1 MKKHAL
7 FLTIA
12 FILSINSYSQ
22 IVFENGYF
30 INDDDKKTEC
40 LIENVDWKNTPIE
53 FRYKLSQNQD
63 VVTADASTVKEFVI
77 KGQSKFIRSVV
88 KIDRSSKNIE
98 TMSKEKAPV
107 FNEEKLFLKV
117 LLEGKATLFLFD
129 DANVRRFFYKV
140 NDSEIKQLV
149 YKPYLAHED
158 SIAHNNYFREQ
169 LYIDLKC
176 ENIEQNEYE
185 KLNYKK
191 NDLTRL
197 FLKYNKCNNS
207 EVVDFENKEKKDL
220 FNLTI
225 RPRLNNSSLTIE
237 NSSSDFRDFDFGSN
251 SYFTLG
257 VEAEFILPFNKNR
270 WAVIVE
276 PTYQYFKA
284 EKSKSNS
291 DVVGGKVFGKVDY
304 KSIELPVGIR
314 RYFFVNNAFKIFA
327 NASIVFDFSSNSKT
341 TFTRNDGSEL
351 SSLDVSSAL
360 SLGLGLGCKFN
371 DKYSIEMRY
380 LTARGIFKDHTTWES
395 SYKTTSIIVGYS
407 FF

>member
-1 MKKHAL
+1 MKKHVL

-12 FILSINSYSQ
+12 FVLSINSYSQ

-30 INDDDKKTEC
+30 VTDNDKRTDC
-40 LIENVDWKNTPIE
+40 LIENIDWKNTPVE
-53 FRYKLSQNQD
+53 FKYKLSQGED
-63 VVTADASTVKEFVI
+63 AVTENTSTVKEFAI
-77 KGQSKFIRSVV
+77 NGQSKFIRSVV
-88 KIDRSSKNIE
+88 KIDRSSKIIE
-98 TMSKEKAPV
+98 YMSKEKNPV
-107 FNEEKLFLKV
+107 FNEEKLFLQV
-117 LLEGKATLFLFD
+117 LIEGKAKLFLFD
-129 DANVRRFFYKV
+129 GAGVRRFFYKID
-140 NDSEIKQLV
+140 DSEIKQLV

-191 NDLTRL
+191 NDLTRF

-237 NSSSDFRDFDFGSN
+237 NSGSDFRDFDFGSN

-291 DVVGGKVFGKVDY
+291 NVVGGKILGKVDY

-327 NASIVFDFSSNSKT
+327 NTSLVLDFSSSSKIN
-341 TFTRNDGSEL
+341 FTRNDGSEL

-360 SLGLGLGCKFN
+360 SLGLGIGCKFK
-371 DKYSIEMRY
+371 DKYSVEMRY
-380 LTARGIFKDHTTWES
+380 LTARGLLSDYSLWNS
-395 SYKTTSIIVGYS
+395 SYKTASLILGYS